1 MKIPVSTNFSVTPGI
16 TSGADLQAPVIK
28 NQAAEQLQQ
37 TGQAVQQA
45 AGAFAKIQGD
55 ILKDANRLRLDDA
68 ATQGQKAMIARR
80 AEVRALKGKDALFRG
95 DKALGDEYDEILGKD
110 LDEIGKTLGNDVQR
124 QAWAL
129 ESANMR
135 RSMRAEVAGHLA
147 TEFTAYD
154 KEVQAGKMATAY
166 QLADQKYDDPASVA
180 TARNVIRDSVANL
193 PDNKGAPEE
202 FLAAEQVKALTPL
215 HVRVMQSM
223 IKAGQVQ
230 GARDYF
236 ASPDTQA
243 ELTPEARANLSGV
256 LTVAVNESE
265 GQRMARELLAAMPG
279 ATEKQLDA
287 AMVEKSGGNTEM
299 LSVMRREAKY
309 QLDLDAGQ
317 KRQIEDALMEPVEVA
332 LGDAALSG
340 RPLSRQEASA
350 ALERLRL
357 ASPALYAK
365 AAARIDQHNDEIRTE
380 RRAAEDRAREA
391 HDRAVRDGAKG
402 TEASTSAWYTL
413 KTNPSALRV
422 TDLLKLR
429 SSGILSEKHFNDL
442 VDDKKSL
449 IEKRL
454 SDETILSD
462 KAAVDMVL
470 QAAKIETG
478 KDSDPAKLAQ
488 FYERFNQRV
497 REAGKPLDQAAKVA
511 VARDLLGEVT
521 KERAYWFDTTQKAFE
536 VQVPPADRVQI
547 IAALKRR
554 GMPVTETN
562 IVNLYQVG
570 QKK

>member
-1 MKIPVSTNFSVTPGI
+1 MKIPVSTNFSVTPGV
-16 TSGADLQAPVIK
+16 TSGPDLQAPVIK
-28 NQAAEQLQQ
+28 NPAAEQLQQ

-55 ILKDANRLRLDDA
+55 ILSDANRLRLDDA

-95 DKALGDEYDEILGKD
+95 DKALDDEYDEILGKD
-110 LDEIGKTLGNDVQR
+110 LEEIGKTLGNDVQR

-154 KEVQAGKMATAY
+154 KEVQAGKVATAY

-180 TARNVIRDSVANL
+180 TARAVIRDSVANL
-193 PDNKGAPEE
+193 NKGAPEE
-202 FLAAEQVKALTPL
+202 FLAAEQVKALTPV

-243 ELTPEARANLSGV
+243 ELTPEARANISGV

-265 GQRMARELLAAMPG
+265 GQLMARELLASMPD
-279 ATEKQLDA
+279 ATKKQIDA
-287 AMVEKSGGNTEM
+287 AMVEKAGGNTGI
-299 LSVMRREAKY
+299 LSVMRREADY
-309 QLDLDAGQ
+309 QRDLDAGHKQ
-317 KRQIEDALMEPVEVA
+317 QIEESLMEPVEAA

-350 ALERLRL
+350 ALEKLRL

-429 SSGILSEKHFNDL
+429 SSGVLSEKHFNDL

-462 KAAVDMVL
+462 KAAVDVVL
-470 QAAKIETG
+470 QAAKVETG
-478 KDSDPAKLAQ
+478 RNGDPEKLAM

-497 REAGKPLDQAAKVA
+497 KESGKALSQAEKVA
-511 VARDLLGEVT
+511 IARDLLGEVV
-521 KERAYWFDTTQKAFE
+521 KEQSYWFNTTQKAFE
-536 VQVPPADRVQI
+536 VPVPPADRAQI

-554 GMPVTETN
+554 GMAVTETN
-562 IVNLYQVG
+562 IVNLYQAG